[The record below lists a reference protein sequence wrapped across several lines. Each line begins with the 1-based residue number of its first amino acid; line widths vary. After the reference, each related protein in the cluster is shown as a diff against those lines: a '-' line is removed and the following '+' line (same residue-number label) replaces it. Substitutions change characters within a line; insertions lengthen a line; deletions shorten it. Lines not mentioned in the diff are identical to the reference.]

1 MSETRGGARD
11 GAGRKVSRAPQ
22 IGASG
27 SPEEFLM
34 AVMNDSEIELAKRLN
49 AAELLLRFG
58 GGKSL
63 GKKEVAEEL
72 ARAASAPNDEWG
84 DDLGRRLN

>member
-1 MSETRGGARD
+1 MSTKRGGARD
-11 GAGRKVSRAPQ
+11 GAGRKPPQAPQ
-22 IGASG
+22 IGTSG
-27 SPEEFLM
+27 SPEEFLT
-34 AVMNDSEIELAKRLN
+34 AVMNDPLVDLAKRLN